1 MEVDD
6 EYEEEMVLEDA
17 VTRNPFINQEMSF
30 NFVRRR
36 VTDIKGSSR
45 VNLPRKPRSLEEESA
60 METLRMELKSLLKIG
75 NS

>member
-1 MEVDD
+1 MKVDD

-36 VTDIKGSSR
+36 VTDIKGNSR
-45 VNLPRKPRSLEEESA
+45 INLPRKPRSLE
-60 METLRMELKSLLKIG
+60 
-75 NS
+75 